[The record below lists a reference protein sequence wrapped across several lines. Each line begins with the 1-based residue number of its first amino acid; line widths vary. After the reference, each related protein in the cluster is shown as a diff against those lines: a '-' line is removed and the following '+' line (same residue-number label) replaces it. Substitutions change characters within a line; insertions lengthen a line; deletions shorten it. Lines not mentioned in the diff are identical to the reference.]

1 MSRDYDSLTNRGE
14 YLSAHYLAE
23 DLNTDLRKGIFAVWT
38 GREGDENDPRRTP
51 RELIRGLRGSYL
63 GEDGRRY
70 FAAAAEADG
79 DGPIRLAT
87 YDNPEWRKRLTE
99 WHQEVLR
106 ALGFDPAPLELV
118 AHRAGRDHTV
128 TVALHTDEIIAIDC
142 GWTGNADAALD
153 PNGAGRLLHPLHVSG
168 SEKYESGAALASWLF
183 QSEIGGPGGTHPRF
197 VLLLHGGVIILA
209 DRGTWAEG
217 RYLAANLDTAL
228 ERYDRTQ
235 TGELS
240 TIAALFSHDML
251 RPGDND
257 PTRRID
263 VLLKNSSTNAVGV
276 SKELRRG
283 LQRSVEILANEVLL
297 RMTEP
302 GNNVRP
308 EDIESPKLPFARELT
323 RECLRYL
330 YRVLFLL
337 YAEAR
342 PELGILPTDDGSYE
356 SGYSMARLR
365 ELCALD
371 EELVEE
377 ESRNGFHLYASLDLL
392 FNKVNFGH
400 RQYGTEPDDDLPGD
414 DEATRKEK
422 AERRSEDHGLRF
434 EALRSTL
441 LEPGAIRLIGT
452 RTLDPRSD
460 EDEDPRWL
468 DLRPR
473 NAALHQV
480 LRLLTMKQGKKGER
494 GGFVSYRNLGI
505 NQLGAVYEG
514 LMSYTGII
522 ADEELCEV
530 AREGNPDEGSWLVPA
545 HRQQDYPDETL
556 VRYNEVDARHGLRGV
571 KKYAKGSFVYRLSG
585 RERETSASYYTP
597 ESLTKVTVELA
608 LKERL
613 DQERD
618 AHGNTIKTRA
628 AELLSYRLCEP
639 ALGSGA
645 FLNEAINQVAEEY
658 LRRRQDELGR
668 SIPSGQML
676 TEKQRVKAYIA
687 LHNAYGVDLNPTGVE
702 LAEVSLWLNTMQPG
716 MLAPWFGLHLRR
728 GNSLIGARR
737 AIYTA
742 DDVCST
748 AKEWLKAKGTLAP
761 TPLPMRDEYGNLQP
775 LPADAVHQFLLP
787 TPGWAAV
794 AGNTEAKQLSTDQNK
809 KLADWKKGILQRPT
823 RNTSHLKADGTPK
836 LVARTQQP
844 QQEKPSQFTRLR
856 DAARRAEFLWA
867 AVVKRMDMSEQN
879 IARRIPIWG
888 AGADEPEYGFLH
900 QQERST
906 PKEDVLRDLFEAV
919 DTPYWRLK
927 LVMDAWCALW
937 FWPSDQAGLLDG
949 TDEEYDV
956 SGSITRDSL
965 ASLIDTTVPGTEPP
979 AELPQQATSTAVAP
993 SAPAARRMISRPMTL
1008 FPMDGDQTTLDEL
1021 GWGLEPEPAPV
1032 PQQPQKKPA
1041 KAPKSSAP
1049 ALRRVIPLKNL
1060 DDWLDF
1066 LEAVLGTAG
1075 VPQNS
1080 FLDAYDTLDKLKD
1093 FEKSL
1098 AGFLNMDTKPPEDR
1112 FPWLRVVRDIAD
1124 RQGFLHWELEF
1135 ALIFAER
1142 GGFDLQ
1148 VGNPPWVRP
1157 RWDFD
1162 AVMAE
1167 YEPWFELADRPSE
1180 SDKERCRRDLLT
1192 KPDIKAFVLDELT
1205 NNSATV
1211 ALLGAPQMYPLLAG
1225 TQPDLYRA
1233 FMCQIWAHMSRRGTA
1248 GMLHPDTHFAGEKE
1262 GPLRAAAY
1270 HRLRIHGDFVNSGQ
1284 RFFPRPVGDTAHF
1297 GIHVY
1302 GREREI
1308 SFAHLSWLVSADA
1321 LRLSGDHDG
1330 SGDVPGIRFMN
1341 REFDERP
1348 HRSRVVTVNKDV
1360 LAVWRR
1366 VLNEESRP
1374 LDQARLLF
1382 PVSTAEIPAIE
1393 ALASYPIR
1401 LSALSPQI
1409 SPGFHS
1415 SGAKKANLI
1424 DYNRVDPNTG
1434 REYQPKSWS
1443 EVVLKGTQLGLATS
1457 AFKRHDANSND
1468 PYGLNIVSLPID
1480 FVPDTEYV
1488 PVLGREEA
1496 YRQAHDHW
1504 IDHAELARL
1513 RSDDKAQGDARSLI
1527 AEIEDIPEG
1536 DVDPRKVETILEQ
1549 RSLRPY
1555 TDFFRVAWREVIY
1568 SNTERG
1574 LYNAI
1579 VPPGA
1584 AHTHS
1589 VRSAWINDSYTT
1601 ALLSGMWSSIPL
1613 DYFLRI
1619 TGTKH
1624 LDVGRAGSLPAP
1636 SAEHPLASALLLRTL
1651 RLNCLTS
1658 AYSSLWEELFEPDW
1672 PSAETWACEWP
1683 GLAALAE
1690 VESKWQPK
1698 TPLRSERARRAALV
1712 EVDALV
1718 AVWVGMSADALVAA
1732 YRGRFPALQKYEAVT
1747 WFDAD
1752 GWKLAGNARTIGQR
1766 QTKAAWAQ
1774 FEAYQN
1780 DRSEPKKVP
1789 PPEGYTPPFYKADR
1803 VAEMTAAHAVF
1814 QSRLDAAI
1822 ARGEWDPVTRKA
1834 AKQ

>member
-23 DLNTDLRKGIFAVWT
+23 DLDTDLRKGIFAVWT

-106 ALGFDPAPLELV
+106 ALGFDPAPVKLV

-153 PNGAGRLLHPLHVSG
+153 PNGAGRLLHPLYVSG

-240 TIAALFSHDML
+240 TIAALFSRDTL
-251 RPGDND
+251 RPGDNN

-276 SKELRRG
+276 SKELRHG

-297 RMTEP
+297 RMAEP

-452 RTLDPRSD
+452 RILDPRSD

-556 VRYNEVDARHGLRGV
+556 VRYNEADARHGLRGV

-618 AHGNTIKTRA
+618 AGGNPIKTRA
-628 AELLSYRLCEP
+628 AALLSYRLCEP

-668 SIPSGQML
+668 SIPSGQVL
-676 TEKQRVKAYIA
+676 TEKQRVKAHIA

-702 LAEVSLWLNTMQPG
+702 LAEVSLWLNTMHPG

-737 AIYTA
+737 AVYSA
-742 DDVCST
+742 EDVCST

-761 TPLPMRDEYGNLQP
+761 TPLPMLDEDGNPQP

-794 AGNTEAKQLSTDQNK
+794 AGNTEAKQLYTDQSK

-836 LVARTQQP
+836 LVGSPKQP
-844 QQEKPSQFTRLR
+844 QQEKSSQFTRLR

-888 AGADEPEYGFLH
+888 AGPDEPEFGFLH
-900 QQERST
+900 QPERST
-906 PKEDVLRDLFEAV
+906 AKEEVLQDLFEAV

-937 FWPSDQAGLLDG
+937 FWPADQAGLLDG
-949 TDEEYDV
+949 TDEEYEV

-965 ASLIDTTVPGTEPP
+965 ASLIDTTVPGTEPS
-979 AELPQQATSTAVAP
+979 AELPQQETAIAVTP
-993 SAPAARRMISRPMTL
+993 SVPAARRMILRPMTL
-1008 FPMDGDQTTLDEL
+1008 FPMDGDQTTLDDL
-1021 GWGLEPEPAPV
+1021 GWGLEPEPTLV
-1032 PQQPQKKPA
+1032 SQQPKKA
-1041 KAPKSSAP
+1041 AKKAPKPSAP
-1049 ALRRVIPLKNL
+1049 SLRRVIPLTNL

-1066 LEAVLGTAG
+1066 LEAVLGTADI
-1075 VPQNS
+1075 PQNS
-1080 FLDAYDTLDKLKD
+1080 FLDAYEDLDELKK
-1093 FEKSL
+1093 FEEL
-1098 AGFLNMDTKPPEDR
+1098 LPQFMGMDTKPPEDR

-1124 RQGFLHWELEF
+1124 RHGFLHWELEF
-1135 ALIFAER
+1135 ALVFAER

-1157 RWDFD
+1157 RWDAD

-1167 YEPWFELADRPSE
+1167 YEPWFKLADRPSE
-1180 SDKERCRRDLLT
+1180 SDKERRRRSLIDD
-1192 KPDIKAFVLDELT
+1192 PQVKAFVLDELT
-1205 NNSATV
+1205 SNSAMV
-1211 ALLGAPQMYPLLAG
+1211 ALLGSSQMYPLLIG

-1233 FMCQIWAHMSRRGTA
+1233 FMCQVWSHTSQRGTA
-1248 GMLHPDTHFAGEKE
+1248 GMLHPDTHFAGENE

-1270 HRLRIHGDFVNSGQ
+1270 HRLRIHGDFVNAGQ
-1284 RFFPRPVGDTAHF
+1284 RFFPEPVGHTAHF
-1297 GIHVY
+1297 GVHIY
-1302 GREREI
+1302 GQPQGI
-1308 SFAHLSWLVSADA
+1308 SFDHLSWLVSTDA
-1321 LRLSGDHDG
+1321 LRLSRDHDG
-1330 SGDVPGIRFMN
+1330 FGEVPGIRFMN

-1348 HRSRVVTVNKDV
+1348 HRSRVVTVNEEV
-1360 LAVWRR
+1360 LATWRR
-1366 VLNEESRP
+1366 LLDEEDRP
-1374 LDQARLLF
+1374 LEHARLLF
-1382 PVSTAEIPAIE
+1382 PVSTAEASAIE
-1393 ALASYPIR
+1393 ALAAYPLR
-1401 LSALSPQI
+1401 LGFLKPQI
-1409 SPGFHS
+1409 SRGFHET
-1415 SGAKKANLI
+1415 GARKANLI
-1424 DYNRVDPNTG
+1424 DFNREDPKTG
-1434 REYQPKSWS
+1434 RNIQPKSWS
-1443 EVVLKGTQLGLATS
+1443 EVILKGSQLGLATPV
-1457 AFKRHDANSND
+1457 FKRHDANSND
-1468 PYGLNIVSLPID
+1468 PYGLNLVDLSPD
-1480 FVPDTEYV
+1480 FIPDTAYV
-1488 PVLGREEA
+1488 PMPGRMDA
-1496 YRQAHDHW
+1496 FRQSHDRW
-1504 IDHAELARL
+1504 VDHVELERL
-1513 RSDDKAQGDARSLI
+1513 RSSNEAITDARALL
-1527 AEIEDIPEG
+1527 AEAANIPES
-1536 DVDPRKVETILEQ
+1536 DVESEKVEAILAD
-1549 RSLRPY
+1549 RSRRPY
-1555 TDFFRVAWREVIY
+1555 VDFFRLAWRQMIAP
-1568 SNTERG
+1568 NTERS
-1574 LYNAI
+1574 LYNAVI
-1579 VPPGA
+1579 PPGTT
-1584 AHTHS
+1584 HTHG
-1589 VRSAWINDSYTT
+1589 VRSAWIADNRTT
-1601 ALLSGMWSSIPL
+1601 ALLAGMWSSIPN
-1613 DYFLRI
+1613 DYLLRL
-1619 TGTKH
+1619 TGTSN
-1624 LDVGRAGSLPAP
+1624 LDVGRASSLPA
-1636 SAEHPLASALLLRTL
+1636 AQAGHPLASALLLRAL

-1658 AYSSLWEELFEPDW
+1658 AYSDLWSELYDPNW
-1672 PSAETWACEWP
+1672 QSAETWACRWP
-1683 GLAALAE
+1683 GLPLLAD
-1690 VESKWQPK
+1690 VEPEWRPA
-1698 TPLRSERARRAALV
+1698 TPLRTERARRAALV
-1712 EVDALV
+1712 EIDALV
-1718 AVWVGMSADALVAA
+1718 AVWIGMSAEALIAA
-1732 YRGRFPALQKYEAVT
+1732 YRGRFPVLQKYEAVT

-1766 QTKAAWAQ
+1766 QTKETWAQ
-1774 FEAYQN
+1774 FEAYQS
-1780 DRSEPKKVP
+1780 DKADPKTVA
-1789 PPEGYTPPFYKADR
+1789 PPESFTPPFYKADR
-1803 VAEMTAAHAVF
+1803 VAEMEAAHAVF
-1814 QSRLDAAI
+1814 QARLDAAI
-1822 ARGEWDPVTRKA
+1822 ARGEWEPVTRKA

>member
-23 DLNTDLRKGIFAVWT
+23 DLDTDLRKGIFAVWT
-38 GREGDENDPRRTP
+38 GREGDENDPRHTP

-106 ALGFDPAPLELV
+106 ALGFDPAPVTLV

-128 TVALHTDEIIAIDC
+128 TVALHTDEIVAIDG

-153 PNGAGRLLHPLHVSG
+153 PNGAGRLLHPLCVSG

-240 TIAALFSHDML
+240 TIAALFSRDML

-276 SKELRRG
+276 SKELRQG

-297 RMTEP
+297 RMAEP

-556 VRYNEVDARHGLRGV
+556 VRYNEADARHGLRGV

-618 AHGNTIKTRA
+618 ADGNTIKTRA

-658 LRRRQDELGR
+658 LRRRQDELGQ
-668 SIPSGQML
+668 SIPSGQVL

-702 LAEVSLWLNTMQPG
+702 LAEVSLWLNTMHPG

-737 AIYTA
+737 AVYA
-742 DDVCST
+742 AEDVCST
-748 AKEWLKAKGTLAP
+748 AKEWLKAKGSLAP
-761 TPLPMRDEYGNLQP
+761 TPLPMRDEDGNPQP

-809 KLADWKKGILQRPT
+809 KLADWKKGILQRPA

-844 QQEKPSQFTRLR
+844 QPEKPSQFTRLR

-867 AVVKRMDMSEQN
+867 AVVKRMNMSERN

-888 AGADEPEYGFLH
+888 AGPEEPEYEFLH
-900 QQERST
+900 LPERST
-906 PKEDVLRDLFEAV
+906 SKEKVLQDLFEAV

-937 FWPSDQAGLLDG
+937 YWPANQAGLLDG
-949 TDEEYDV
+949 SDEEYAA

-965 ASLIDTTVPGTEPP
+965 ASLIDTTIPGIEPP
-979 AELPQQATSTAVAP
+979 ADLTRQETTTTVAP
-993 SAPAARRMISRPMTL
+993 SVPAARSMISRPMTL
-1008 FPMDGDQTTLDEL
+1008 FAMHGDQTAFDDLS
-1021 GWGLEPEPAPV
+1021 WGLEPEPAPAL
-1032 PQQPQKKPA
+1032 QQPQKKAA
-1041 KAPKSSAP
+1041 KKASKSSAP
-1049 ALRRVIPLKNL
+1049 PLRRVIPLKNL

-1066 LEAVLGTAG
+1066 LEAVLGTADI
-1075 VPQNS
+1075 PQDS
-1080 FLDAYDTLDKLKD
+1080 FLDAYEDLDELKK
-1093 FEKSL
+1093 FEEL
-1098 AGFLNMDTKPPEDR
+1098 LPQFMGMDTKPPQER

-1135 ALIFAER
+1135 ALIFAQR

-1157 RWDFD
+1157 RWDAD

-1167 YEPWFELADRPSE
+1167 YEPWFKLADRPSE
-1180 SDKERCRRDLLT
+1180 SDKERRRRELLRRPDV
-1192 KPDIKAFVLDELT
+1192 KPFVLDELT
-1205 NNSATV
+1205 NNSATA
-1211 ALLGAPQMYPLLAG
+1211 ALLGSPQMYPLLAG
-1225 TQPDLYRA
+1225 TVPDLYRA
-1233 FMCQIWAHMSRRGTA
+1233 FMCQVWGHTSQWGAVGL
-1248 GMLHPDTHFAGEKE
+1248 LHPDTHFVGERE
-1262 GPLRAAAY
+1262 GSLRAAAY

-1297 GIHVY
+1297 GIHIY
-1302 GREREI
+1302 GRAREI
-1308 SFAHLSWLVSADA
+1308 SFDHLSWLVSTDA
-1321 LRLSGDHDG
+1321 LRLSRDHDG
-1330 SGDVPGIRFMN
+1330 SGEVPGIRFMN

-1348 HRSRVVTVNKDV
+1348 HRSRVVAVDEEV
-1360 LAVWRR
+1360 LAVWRK
-1366 VLNEESRP
+1366 LLDEEDRP
-1374 LDQARLLF
+1374 LNQARLLF
-1382 PVSTAEIPAIE
+1382 PVSTGEASAIE
-1393 ALASYPIR
+1393 ALAAYPLR
-1401 LSALSPQI
+1401 LSALNLQI
-1409 SPGFHS
+1409 SDGFNEA
-1415 SGAKKANLI
+1415 GAKKANLI
-1424 DYNRVDPNTG
+1424 DYNRRDPKTG
-1434 REYQPKSWS
+1434 REYQPDSWS
-1443 EVVLKGTQLGLATS
+1443 KIILKGTQLGLATPV
-1457 AFKRHDANSND
+1457 FKRHDANSND
-1468 PYGLNIVSLPID
+1468 PYGVDLVSLSPD
-1480 FVPDTEYV
+1480 FIPDTAYV
-1488 PVLGREEA
+1488 AVRGRAEE
-1496 YRQAHDHW
+1496 YRQAQIRWTDY
-1504 IDHAELARL
+1504 AELARL
-1513 RSDDKAQGDARSLI
+1513 RSDDAALGDARALI
-1527 AEIEDIPEG
+1527 AEMENISESDIDPEKT
-1536 DVDPRKVETILEQ
+1536 DAILIQ
-1549 RSLRPY
+1549 RSRRPY
-1555 TDFFRVAWREVIY
+1555 VDFYRLAWRRQIA
-1568 SNTERG
+1568 SNTERA
-1574 LYNAI
+1574 LYAAL
-1579 VPPGA
+1579 VPPGP
-1584 AHTHS
+1584 AHIDAMHTLAMPS
-1589 VRSAWINDSYTT
+1589 N
-1601 ALLSGMWSSIPL
+1601 LLTVLVAGFWASLPL
-1613 DYFLRI
+1613 DYLLRA
-1619 TGTKH
+1619 TGRGD
-1624 LDVGRAGSLPAP
+1624 LRVAGVKALPAP
-1636 SAEHPLASALLLRTL
+1636 DEDHPL
-1651 RLNCLTS
+1651 
-1658 AYSSLWEELFEPDW
+1658 
-1672 PSAETWACEWP
+1672 
-1683 GLAALAE
+1683 
-1690 VESKWQPK
+1690 
-1698 TPLRSERARRAALV
+1698 RARR
-1712 EVDALV
+1712 
-1718 AVWVGMSADALVAA
+1718 
-1732 YRGRFPALQKYEAVT
+1732 T
-1747 WFDAD
+1747 
-1752 GWKLAGNARTIGQR
+1752 TI
-1766 QTKAAWAQ
+1766 
-1774 FEAYQN
+1774 
-1780 DRSEPKKVP
+1780 
-1789 PPEGYTPPFYKADR
+1789 
-1803 VAEMTAAHAVF
+1803 
-1814 QSRLDAAI
+1814 QSF
-1822 ARGEWDPVTRKA
+1822 G
-1834 AKQ
+1834 

>member
-23 DLNTDLRKGIFAVWT
+23 DLDTDLRKGIFAVWT

-63 GEDGRRY
+63 GEDGRSY

-87 YDNPEWRKRLTE
+87 YNNPEWHKRLIE

-106 ALGFDPAPLELV
+106 ALGFDPAPVELV

-142 GWTGNADAALD
+142 GWTGNTDAALD

-276 SKELRRG
+276 SKELRHG

-297 RMTEP
+297 RMAEP

-308 EDIESPKLPFARELT
+308 EDIEGPKLPFARELT

-330 YRVLFLL
+330 YRILFLL

-480 LRLLTMKQGKKGER
+480 LRLITMKQGKKGER

-556 VRYNEVDARHGLRGV
+556 VRYNEADARRGLRGV

-597 ESLTKVTVELA
+597 ESLTKITVELA

-618 AHGNTIKTRA
+618 AGGNPIKTRA
-628 AELLSYRLCEP
+628 AALLSYRLCEP

-668 SIPSGQML
+668 SIPSGQVL

-702 LAEVSLWLNTMQPG
+702 LAEVSLWLNTMHPG

-737 AIYTA
+737 AIYAA

-823 RNTSHLKADGTPK
+823 RHTSHLKADGTPK

-856 DAARRAEFLWA
+856 DAARRVEFLWA

-888 AGADEPEYGFLH
+888 AGPDEPEYGFLH

-949 TDEEYDV
+949 TDEEYEL

-1032 PQQPQKKPA
+1032 TQQLQKKPA
-1041 KAPKSSAP
+1041 KAPKLSAP

-1066 LEAVLGTAG
+1066 LEAVLGTAD

-1098 AGFLNMDTKPPEDR
+1098 SGFLNMDTKPPEDR

-1180 SDKERCRRDLLT
+1180 SDKERRRRDLLT
-1192 KPDIKAFVLDELT
+1192 KPHIKAFVLDELT
-1205 NNSATV
+1205 NNSAAV

-1233 FMCQIWAHMSRRGTA
+1233 FMCQVWTHISPRGTA
-1248 GMLHPDTHFAGEKE
+1248 GMLHPDSHFAGDKE

-1270 HRLRIHGDFVNSGQ
+1270 HRLRIHGDFVNAGQ
-1284 RFFPRPVGDTAHF
+1284 RFFPEPVGHTAHF
-1297 GIHVY
+1297 GVHIY
-1302 GREREI
+1302 GQPQEI
-1308 SFAHLSWLVSADA
+1308 KFDHLSWLVSADA
-1321 LRLSGDHDG
+1321 LRVSGDHDG
-1330 SGDVPGIRFMN
+1330 SGEVPGIRFMN

-1348 HRSRVVTVNKDV
+1348 HRSRVVTVNEQI
-1360 LAVWRR
+1360 LTTWRR
-1366 VLNEESRP
+1366 FLDEEDHP
-1374 LDQARLLF
+1374 LSQARLLF
-1382 PVSTAEIPAIE
+1382 PVSTAEASAIE
-1393 ALASYPIR
+1393 ALADYPLR
-1401 LSALSPQI
+1401 LRGMGPQI
-1409 SPGFHS
+1409 SSGFHE

-1424 DYNRVDPNTG
+1424 DYNREDSNTG
-1434 REYQPKSWS
+1434 VAYQPHRWS
-1443 EVVLKGTQLGLATS
+1443 EVILKGTQLGLATPI
-1457 AFKRHDANSND
+1457 FKRHDANTND
-1468 PYGLNIVSLPID
+1468 PYGVNLVSLPSD
-1480 FVPDTEYV
+1480 YVPDTAYIAV
-1488 PVLGREEA
+1488 PERAEA
-1496 YRQAHDHW
+1496 YRQAHDLW
-1504 IDHAELARL
+1504 IDYVYLARL
-1513 RSDDKAQGDARSLI
+1513 RSDDEAIGDARALI
-1527 AEIEDIPEG
+1527 AEVENVPES
-1536 DVDPRKVETILEQ
+1536 DVDPEKVDALLIQ
-1549 RSLRPY
+1549 KSRRPSVE
-1555 TDFFRVAWREVIY
+1555 FHRVAWRRQIAPN
-1568 SNTERG
+1568 SERA
-1574 LYNAI
+1574 LYAALI
-1579 VPPGA
+1579 PPGP
-1584 AHTHS
+1584 AHIDAMHTLTMPNNRLNVLVGGFWAS
-1589 VRSAWINDSYTT
+1589 
-1601 ALLSGMWSSIPL
+1601 LPL
-1613 DYFLRI
+1613 DYFLRA
-1619 TGTKH
+1619 TGRGD
-1624 LDVGRAGSLPAP
+1624 LRVAGAKALPAP
-1636 SAEHPLASALLLRTL
+1636 EEDHPLARALLLRTL

-1658 AYSSLWEELFEPDW
+1658 AYRDLWAEIYDSDREGNEVWALDW
-1672 PSAETWACEWP
+1672 AGARP
-1683 GLAALAE
+1683 LAE
-1690 VESKWQPK
+1690 VGPEWTSE
-1698 TPLRSERARRAALV
+1698 TPLRSERDRRAALV
-1712 EVDALV
+1712 EIDALV
-1718 AVWVGMSADALVAA
+1718 AVWLGMSADALVAA
-1732 YRGRFPALQKYEAVT
+1732 YRGRFPVLQKFEAAS
-1747 WFDAD
+1747 WFDAN
-1752 GWKLAGNARTIGQR
+1752 GWKFADYARTIGQR
-1766 QTKAAWAQ
+1766 QTKETWAQ
-1774 FEAYQN
+1774 FEAYQ
-1780 DRSEPKKVP
+1780 DDKAEPKTVA
-1789 PPEGYTPPFYKADR
+1789 PPEGFTPPFYKADR

-1814 QSRLDAAI
+1814 QARLDAAI
-1822 ARGEWDPVTRKA
+1822 ARGEWDPVARKA

>member
-23 DLNTDLRKGIFAVWT
+23 DLDTDLRKGIFAVWT
-38 GREGDENDPRRTP
+38 VREGDENDPRRTP

-63 GEDGRRY
+63 GEDGRSY

-87 YDNPEWRKRLTE
+87 YNNPEWRKRLTE

-106 ALGFDPAPLELV
+106 ALGFDPAPVELV

-142 GWTGNADAALD
+142 GWTGNTDAALD

-168 SEKYESGAALASWLF
+168 SEKYENGAALASWLF
-183 QSEIGGPGGTHPRF
+183 QSEIGGPGGARPRF

-276 SKELRRG
+276 SKELRHG

-297 RMTEP
+297 RMAEP

-308 EDIESPKLPFARELT
+308 EDIEGPKLPFARELT

-414 DEATRKEK
+414 DEASRKEK

-468 DLRPR
+468 NLRPR

-556 VRYNEVDARHGLRGV
+556 VRYNEADARHGLRGV

-618 AHGNTIKTRA
+618 AGGNPIKTRA
-628 AELLSYRLCEP
+628 AALLSYRLCEP

-668 SIPSGQML
+668 SIPSGQVL

-702 LAEVSLWLNTMQPG
+702 LAEVSLWLNTMHPG

-737 AIYTA
+737 AVYAA

-761 TPLPMRDEYGNLQP
+761 TPLPMRDEDGNPQP

-856 DAARRAEFLWA
+856 DAARRVEFLWA

-888 AGADEPEYGFLH
+888 AGTDEPEYGFLH

-965 ASLIDTTVPGTEPP
+965 ASLIDTAAPGTEPP
-979 AELPQQATSTAVAP
+979 AELQQQATSNAVAP

-1032 PQQPQKKPA
+1032 TQQPQKKPA

-1066 LEAVLGTAG
+1066 LEAVLGTAD

-1098 AGFLNMDTKPPEDR
+1098 SGFLNMDTKPPEDR

-1157 RWDFD
+1157 RWDVD
-1162 AVMAE
+1162 GVMAE
-1167 YEPWFELADRPSE
+1167 YEPWFKLVDRPSE
-1180 SDKERCRRDLLT
+1180 MGKERRRQELLQR
-1192 KPDIKAFVLDELT
+1192 PAAKAFLIDEIT
-1205 NNSATV
+1205 SNRATV
-1211 ALLGAPQMYPLLAG
+1211 AFVGGSQNYPLLAG

-1233 FMCQIWAHMSRRGTA
+1233 FMFRVWAHASRHGTA
-1248 GMLHPDTHFAGEKE
+1248 GMLHPNTHYTGQKE
-1262 GPLRAAAY
+1262 GRLRAAAY
-1270 HRLRIHGDFVNSGQ
+1270 ERLRIHGDFSNPGH
-1284 RFFPRPVGDTAHF
+1284 RFFPKPVGESSHF
-1297 GIHVY
+1297 GIHIY
-1302 GREREI
+1302 GARQVVR
-1308 SFAHLSWLVSADA
+1308 FKHLSWLFSA
-1321 LRLSGDHDG
+1321 RSLSLSLTHDG
-1330 SGDVPGIRFMN
+1330 TGEAPAIRYKGKL
-1341 REFDERP
+1341 DERP
-1348 HRSRVVTVNKDV
+1348 HRNRVIIVDEKV

-1366 VLNEESRP
+1366 LVGEEDRP
-1374 LDQARLLF
+1374 LNQARLLF
-1382 PVSTAEIPAIE
+1382 PVSTAEASAIE
-1393 ALASYPIR
+1393 ALATYPRR
-1401 LSALSPQI
+1401 LGSMSPQI
-1409 SPGFHS
+1409 SSGFHES
-1415 SGAKKANLI
+1415 DAKKTNLI
-1424 DYNRVDPNTG
+1424 DYNREDPSTG
-1434 REYQPKSWS
+1434 QEYRPEDWD
-1443 EVVLKGTQLGLATS
+1443 EVILKGNQIGVATS
-1457 AFKRHDANSND
+1457 IFKRHNANSND
-1468 PYGLNIVSLPID
+1468 PYGADLVNLPSN
-1480 FVPDTEYV
+1480 FVPDTGYV
-1488 PVLGREEA
+1488 AVPGREEA
-1496 YRQAHDHW
+1496 CRQDHDLW

-1513 RSDDKAQGDARSLI
+1513 RSDEEVLSRTRALI
-1527 AEIEDIPEG
+1527 AEVENTSEAKIGPEK
-1536 DVDPRKVETILEQ
+1536 VDAALVQNSR
-1549 RSLRPY
+1549 RPY
-1555 TDFFRVAWREVIY
+1555 VDFYRMAWRRQIAPD
-1568 SNTERG
+1568 TQRA
-1574 LYNAI
+1574 LYAALI
-1579 VPPGA
+1579 PPGT
-1584 AHTHS
+1584 AHIDSMHS
-1589 VRSAWINDSYTT
+1589 MA
-1601 ALLSGMWSSIPL
+1601 MSSNSLNVLVAGFWASLPL
-1613 DYFLRI
+1613 DYLLRA
-1619 TGTKH
+1619 TGRSD
-1624 LDVGRAGSLPAP
+1624 LYVAGAKAMPAP
-1636 SAEHPLASALLLRTL
+1636 DEDHPLACALLLRTL

-1658 AYSSLWEELFEPDW
+1658 AYRDLWAEVYDPAWTNTEAWALDW
-1672 PSAETWACEWP
+1672 SGSRP
-1683 GLAALAE
+1683 LAE
-1690 VESKWQPK
+1690 VSPEWTSE
-1698 TPLRSERARRAALV
+1698 TPLRTERDRRAALV
-1712 EVDALV
+1712 EIDALV
-1718 AVWVGMSADALVAA
+1718 AVWLGMDADALIAA
-1732 YRGRFPALQKYEAVT
+1732 YQGRFPVLQKFENVT
-1747 WFDAD
+1747 WFDSE
-1752 GWKLAGNARTIGQR
+1752 GWKLAGDARTIGQR
-1766 QTKAAWAQ
+1766 QTKATWAQ

-1780 DRSEPKKVP
+1780 DKADPKTVA
-1789 PPEGYTPPFYKADR
+1789 PPEGFTPPFYKADR

-1814 QSRLDAAI
+1814 QARLDAAI